1 MRLALRIVAGL
12 LLLLVALPLAGFA
25 LLQTGPGKA
34 WLGRQLGAEGI
45 TGLVPFDMRVAEL
58 RYEDW
63 LVARNLHFAI
73 APADLLVRQLTIREL
88 SAETVDVLRLPASEG
103 GGGSGGFSLPLDVA
117 LHSARVRTL
126 HLAEP
131 VLGEP
136 LTVALGARAF
146 LGRGRI
152 EGHLAIDRTDGQPGR
167 ILLDAAF
174 RDERLKLAG
183 VADEPSG
190 VLLRRLAGQAAPLR
204 LELGGDG
211 PVEDWRGELQASA
224 GALAELRAKIGLAES
239 VLTVEGEASAPGFL
253 PPFLQGFAFDAV
265 AALDAKELRR
275 LRINADAGTLTAH
288 GAYGEATRIEARLDV
303 PDVAAFAPLS
313 GPASATAVAELHGE
327 RLVVPRFEATHGS
340 ASLAGSAERIGE
352 DLHGEARLAVAD
364 LSQYGDLSGAAQL
377 DATFKTVPG
386 AIVAALD
393 GSVARFGAA
402 GASVGS
408 GTLGGELRYAN
419 GTATASLDAALA
431 DLAAATAT
439 ARAGRLRLTAEQL
452 SDGSARAALE
462 GRVEGVLTGSEAG
475 DALIGSEAI
484 FAARARRD
492 DGRLHIESA
501 TLDGA
506 ALRASAEGIFADAL
520 DARFAVELPRLGTL
534 AEGVGGHASIT
545 GTARGPLD
553 AVTVSARLDARE
565 VTHGERRLDRLVAD
579 VTGSATGARFDA
591 VFDAA
596 SLKGTIVGE
605 VARRG
610 DAIEAKGVRL
620 EAAGSTVAADLAYTA
635 QTGSTTGR
643 LTARIPDLAPW
654 SKLAAMDLAGRLSL
668 DASLAGSD
676 LDLAVDGAGI
686 AAAGM
691 RIGKLAGKARLR
703 DVLEAPLGD
712 GELSLANMRL
722 RGGEVSS
729 LRVAARAQT
738 PGEIGFEGDLGGKF
752 QEEVQ
757 LAFAGRLDLA
767 HTGEALHVAR
777 LDGSFGG
784 DRVALRKPFAATRR
798 GKDFSLSGLD
808 VTLGTGRLA
817 GSASLTGNAIEAA
830 FSARRLPVALLARL
844 AGEKA
849 SGELGLELSLSG
861 TLAKPEGRLVI
872 EGTGLHTRP
881 QVPPFGVVAEATWRR
896 QRVDLRGRFDGLRG
910 AALGFS
916 GFLPLRL
923 DPSTLAVE
931 IPENEPV
938 SFHAEGDGELG
949 SFADL
954 LPIGEDR
961 LSGRFRI
968 DAIVRGTL
976 AAPQAAGVL
985 AFESG
990 RYESLELGTLVTDV
1004 NAELA
1009 GDNDRFV
1016 LRRFSARD
1024 GRRGELAAEGG
1035 VLLSATPGPVFDVA
1049 ATLTRFRLLR
1059 RDDMTATASGTAR
1072 VSGTIIEPHVAARLR
1087 VDEAE
1092 LRVPE
1097 RAPASAP
1104 TLDVIEI
1111 DSRTGE
1117 RLTPEAAS
1125 SAEPRLP
1132 VALDIDV
1139 EIPGRTFVRGR
1150 GLDSQWQGRLSVRGT
1165 TAAPELVGRLEVVS
1179 GSFDLLGR
1187 RFTLGHGEIA
1197 FDGGDRIDPRLDVV
1211 AQAETAG
1218 ITAEAV
1224 LGGTASAPTLR
1235 LSSTPEL
1242 PQDEILARVLFS
1254 REAGQLTAAQGLQ
1267 LAQAAAALA
1276 GGGPGVFD
1284 RLRGTFG
1291 LDRLDVGAGNDT
1303 QSSPTLSAGKYVS
1316 DGVFVGVDQSLS
1328 GESRARVEVEVLPNI
1343 TVETEVGSRGAGAGI
1358 GLNWRMDY

>member
-1 MRLALRIVAGL
+1 MRLAVRIVAGF
-12 LLLLVALPLAGFA
+12 LLLLVALPLAGFG
-25 LLQTGPGKA
+25 LLQTTPGKA

-45 TGLVPFDMRVAEL
+45 AGLVPFDMRVAEL

-63 LVARNLHFAI
+63 LVARNVHLSI
-73 APADLLVRQLTIREL
+73 APADLLSRQLTIRDL
-88 SAETVDVLRLPASEG
+88 SADTVDVLRLPESQGE
-103 GGGSGGFSLPLDVA
+103 GGSGGFAMPLNVA

-146 LGRGRI
+146 LGRDRI

-167 ILLDAAF
+167 LLLDAAI
-174 RDERLKLAG
+174 RQGRLKLAG
-183 VADEPSG
+183 VADEPNG
-190 VLLRRLAGQAAPLR
+190 VLLRGLAGKAAPLR
-204 LELGGDG
+204 VELGGDG
-211 PVEDWRGELQASA
+211 PVEDWQGELKASA
-224 GALAELRAKIGLAES
+224 GTLAELRAKIGLAES
-239 VLTVEGEASAPGFL
+239 VLTVEGEATAPGFL
-253 PPFLQGFAFDAV
+253 PPFLQRIAFDAV

-275 LRINADAGTLTAH
+275 LRIDAGAGTLTAH
-288 GAYGEATRIEARLDV
+288 GTYGETTRIEARLDV

-313 GPASATAVAELHGE
+313 GSASATAVAELHDE

-364 LSQYGDLSGAAQL
+364 LSQYGDLSGAAEL
-377 DATFKTVPG
+377 DATFKTVSG

-393 GSVARFGAA
+393 GKLTGLGAA

-408 GTLGGELRYAN
+408 VTVDGEVRYAN
-419 GTATASLDAALA
+419 GTATASLDAKLA
-431 DLAAATAT
+431 DLAAAAAT
-439 ARAGRLRLTAEQL
+439 ARAAQLQLTAEQL

-462 GRVEGVLTGSEAG
+462 GRIEGVLTGTEAG
-475 DALIGSEAI
+475 DALLGSEPT
-484 FAARARRD
+484 FAARARREGD
-492 DGRLHIESA
+492 RLHIESA

-506 ALRASAEGIFADAL
+506 ALHASADGTLADAL
-520 DARFAVELPRLGTL
+520 DARFAVELPRLDAL
-534 AEGVGGHASIT
+534 AAGVGGHASIT
-545 GTARGPLD
+545 GTAKGPLD
-553 AVTVSARLDARE
+553 AVTVSATLDARD
-565 VTHGERRLDRLVAD
+565 VTHGVRRLDRLVAD

-596 SLKGTIVGE
+596 SLNGTIVGE
-605 VARRG
+605 VAQRG
-610 DAIEAKGVRL
+610 DTIEAKGVRL
-620 EAAGSTVAADLAYTA
+620 EAAGSTVAADLAYTVP
-635 QTGSTTGR
+635 TGNTTGR

-668 DASLAGSD
+668 DANFAGRA
-676 LDLAVDGAGI
+676 LDLALDGAGI
-686 AAAGM
+686 AAADV

-703 DVLEAPLGD
+703 DVLEAPVGD

-722 RGGEVSS
+722 GGGEVSS
-729 LRVAARAQT
+729 LRAAARAQT
-738 PGEIGFEGDLGGKF
+738 PGEIGFEGDLRGKF
-752 QEEVQ
+752 KEPVQ
-757 LAFAGRLDLA
+757 LAFAGRVDLA
-767 HTGEALHVAR
+767 RTGETLHMAR
-777 LDGSFGG
+777 LDGSFGK
-784 DRVALRKPFAATRR
+784 DPVALRKPFAATRR

-808 VTLGTGRLA
+808 LTLGKGRFA

-830 FSARRLPVALLARL
+830 FSGRRLPVALLARL
-844 AGEKA
+844 AGEEA
-849 SGELGLELSLSG
+849 SGELGLELSASG
-861 TLAKPEGRLVI
+861 TLAKPEGRLVV

-881 QVPPFGVVAEATWRR
+881 QVPPFGVVAEATWRQ

-923 DPSTLAVE
+923 DPSTLAIE
-931 IPENEPV
+931 IPGNEPV
-938 SFHAEGDGELG
+938 SFHAEGDGELA
-949 SFADL
+949 SFVDL

-961 LSGRFRI
+961 VSGRFRI
-968 DAIVRGTL
+968 DATVRGTL
-976 AAPQAAGVL
+976 ATPQAGGVL
-985 AFESG
+985 ALENG
-990 RYESLELGTLVTDV
+990 RYESLELGTLVTGIT
-1004 NAELA
+1004 AELA

-1024 GRRGELAAEGG
+1024 GRRGELAAKGG
-1035 VLLSATPGPVFDVA
+1035 VLLSATPGPVFDVV
-1049 ATLTRFRLLR
+1049 ATLTRFRLLG
-1059 RDDMTATASGTAR
+1059 RDDMTAAASGEVR
-1072 VSGTIIEPHVAARLR
+1072 VAGTIIEPRVGARLR

-1097 RAPASAP
+1097 RAAASAP

-1117 RLTPEAAS
+1117 RLTPEAAA

-1150 GLDSQWQGRLSVRGT
+1150 GLDSEWQGRLGVRGT
-1165 TAAPELVGRLEVVS
+1165 TAAPELVGRLQVVS

-1187 RFTLGHGEIA
+1187 RFTLERGEIA
-1197 FDGGDRIDPRLDVV
+1197 FDGGDRIDPRLDLV
-1211 AQAETAG
+1211 AQAQTTG

-1224 LGGTASAPTLR
+1224 IGGSASAPTLR

-1242 PQDEILARVLFS
+1242 PQDEILARVLFN
-1254 REAGQLTAAQGLQ
+1254 RDAGQLTAAQGLQ

-1276 GGGPGVFD
+1276 GGGPGVVD
-1284 RLRGTFG
+1284 RLRGTLG
-1291 LDRLDVGAGNDT
+1291 LDRLDVGSGSGT
-1303 QSSPTLSAGKYVS
+1303 QPNPTLSAGKYIS
-1316 DGVFVGVDQSLS
+1316 DGVFVGIDQSLS

-1343 TVETEVGSRGAGAGI
+1343 TVQTEVGSRSGGAGI

>member
-1 MRLALRIVAGL
+1 MRLALRIFAGL

-25 LLQTGPGKA
+25 LLQTEPAKA

-45 TGLVPFDMRVAEL
+45 AGLVPFDMRAAEL

-63 LVARNLHFAI
+63 LVARNVRLAI
-73 APADLLVRQLTIREL
+73 APADLLFRQLTIREL
-88 SAETVDVLRLPASEG
+88 SADTVDVLRLPESEG
-103 GGGSGGFSLPLDVA
+103 EGGSGGFGLPLDVA
-117 LHSARVRTL
+117 LHSARVRAL

-146 LGRGRI
+146 LSRDRI

-167 ILLDAAF
+167 ILLDAALH
-174 RDERLKLAG
+174 DGRLKLAG
-183 VADEPSG
+183 VADEPNG
-190 VLLRRLAGQAAPLR
+190 VLLQRLVGQAAPLR
-204 LELGGDG
+204 VELGGDG

-224 GALAELRAKIGLAES
+224 GTLAELRAEIGLAEK

-253 PPFLQGFAFDAV
+253 PPFLQSFAFDAV
-265 AALDAKELRR
+265 AALDAEELRR
-275 LRINADAGTLTAH
+275 LRIDAGAGTLTAH
-288 GAYGEATRIEARLDV
+288 GTFGETKRIEARLDV

-313 GPASATAVAELHGE
+313 GSASATAVAELQGE

-352 DLHGEARLAVAD
+352 DLRGEARLVVAD

-377 DATFKTVPG
+377 DATFETVSG

-393 GSVARFGAA
+393 GSLTRLGAG

-408 GTLGGELRYAN
+408 GTLEGEVRYAN
-419 GTATASLDAALA
+419 GAATASLDAALA
-431 DLAAATAT
+431 DLAAAAAT
-439 ARAGRLRLTAEQL
+439 ARAGRLHLTAEHL
-452 SDGSARAALE
+452 SDGSAQAALE
-462 GRVEGVLTGSEAG
+462 GRIEGILTGTEAG
-475 DALIGSEAI
+475 DALLGSGAT
-484 FAARARRD
+484 FSARARRD
-492 DGRLHIESA
+492 GDRLHIESA

-506 ALRASAEGIFADAL
+506 ALHASADGTLADAL
-520 DARFAVELPRLGTL
+520 DARFAVELPRLDAL

-553 AVTVSARLDARE
+553 AVTVSAKLDARD
-565 VTHGERRLDRLVAD
+565 VAHGQRRLDRLVAD
-579 VTGSATGARFDA
+579 LTGSATGARFEA
-591 VFDAA
+591 AFDAA
-596 SLKGTIVGE
+596 SLEGTIVGE

-610 DAIEAKGVRL
+610 DTIEAKGVRL

-635 QTGSTTGR
+635 PTGSTTGR

-654 SKLAAMDLAGRLSL
+654 SGLAAMDLAGRLSL
-668 DASLAGSD
+668 DASLAGNE
-676 LDLAVDGAGI
+676 LDLTLDGAGI
-686 AAAGM
+686 AAADM

-703 DVLEAPLGD
+703 DVLEAPAGD
-712 GELSLANMRL
+712 GELDLANMRL
-722 RGGEVSS
+722 GGGEVSS
-729 LRVAARAQT
+729 LRVAARART
-738 PGEIGFEGDLGGKF
+738 PGEIGFEGDLAGRF
-752 QEEVQ
+752 QEPVQ
-757 LAFAGRLDLA
+757 VAFAGRFDLA
-767 HTGEALHVAR
+767 RTGETLHVAR

-784 DRVALRKPFAATRR
+784 DRVALLQPFSATRR

-808 VTLGTGRLA
+808 LTLGTGRLA
-817 GSASLTGNAIEAA
+817 GSASLTGNAVEAA

-844 AGEKA
+844 AGEEA
-849 SGELGLELSLSG
+849 SGELGLELSASG
-861 TLAKPEGRLVI
+861 TLAKPEGRLVV

-881 QVPPFGVVAEATWRR
+881 QVPPFGVVAEATWR
-896 QRVDLRGRFDGLRG
+896 QHRVDVRGRFDGLRG

-923 DPSTLAVE
+923 DPSALAIE

-938 SFHAEGDGELG
+938 SFHAEGDGELA

-961 LSGRFRI
+961 VSGRFRI

-985 AFESG
+985 ALENG
-990 RYESLELGTLVTDV
+990 RYESLELGTLVTDIT
-1004 NAELA
+1004 AELA

-1035 VLLSATPGPVFDVA
+1035 VLLSATPGPAFDVA
-1049 ATLTRFRLLR
+1049 ARLTRFRLLG
-1059 RDDMTATASGTAR
+1059 RDDMTASASGEAR
-1072 VSGTIIEPHVAARLR
+1072 VSGTIIEPRVAARLR

-1097 RAPASAP
+1097 RGIASAP

-1111 DSRTGE
+1111 DSRNGE
-1117 RLTPEAAS
+1117 RSTPRPV

-1132 VALDIDV
+1132 VALDVDV
-1139 EIPGRTFVRGR
+1139 EVPGRTFVRGR
-1150 GLDSQWQGRLSVRGT
+1150 GLDSQWQGRLRVRGT
-1165 TAAPELVGRLEVVS
+1165 TAAPELVGRLQVVS

-1187 RFTLGHGEIA
+1187 RFTLERGEIV
-1197 FDGGDRIDPRLDVV
+1197 FDGGDRIDPRLDLV
-1211 AQAETAG
+1211 ARAQTAD

-1291 LDRLDVGAGNDT
+1291 LDRLDVGSGSGT
-1303 QSSPTLSAGKYVS
+1303 QANPTLSAGKYIS

-1343 TVETEVGSRGAGAGI
+1343 TVETEVGNRGGGAGI